1 MDEWDVTYT
10 LDSQPYAMRASPRAG
25 GLSKPWVG
33 VGLPN
38 ICKGSLAL
46 SKTAAAPWQLRLGF
60 TCAHS
65 HICSFLIRPRT
76 RRRRRRKLP

>member
-1 MDEWDVTYT
+1 MQT
-10 LDSQPYAMRASPRAG
+10 LQEPIMHRCMPFLHVALTAR
-25 GLSKPWVG
+25 LSKPWVG